1 MSMRET
7 VRAEDGDEVSVVT
20 TAMSLH
26 QEIVHIEIENRLFD
40 SVDVFSLLPDRAR
53 ALARA
58 LIIAA
63 DVIEYSRNRECA
75 LLSLN
80 LGPLSTEAGIP
91 FGNLAQHRGPLTSSL

>member
-1 MSMRET
+1 MRET

-26 QEIVHIEIENRLFD
+26 QEIVQIEIENQLFD
-40 SVDVFSLLPDRAR
+40 SVDVFSLQPDRAR

-63 DVIEYSRNRECA
+63 DVIEYSNVAERA
-75 LLSLN
+75 PLSLN
-80 LGPLSTEAGIP
+80 LGSVNTKSDIPLEHLS
-91 FGNLAQHRGPLTSSL
+91 